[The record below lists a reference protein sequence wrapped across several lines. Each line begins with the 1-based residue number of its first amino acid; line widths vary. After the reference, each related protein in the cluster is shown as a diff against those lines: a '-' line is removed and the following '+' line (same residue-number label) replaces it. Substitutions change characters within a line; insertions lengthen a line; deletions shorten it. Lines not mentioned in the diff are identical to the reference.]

1 MAIKIFAQE
10 GTLENSTKPHYDLV
24 NILADAESDITSLGK
39 EVCNGVTT
47 VLPLPGSLAY
57 TADLS
62 VAYMLS
68 PSGVWTK
75 FRG

>member
-1 MAIKIFAQE
+1 MAIKFFAQE
-10 GTLENSTKPHYDLV
+10 GALENSTKPHYELV
-24 NILADAESDITSLGK
+24 NILADAESDITNLGN
-39 EVCNGVTT
+39 EVCNGKTT
-47 VLPLPGSLAY
+47 VIPLPGSLAY

-62 VAYMLS
+62 VGYMLS

>member
-1 MAIKIFAQE
+1 MAINIFAQE
-10 GTLENSTKPHYDLV
+10 GVLQNSTQPHFELV
-24 NILADAESDITSLGK
+24 NILADTEGDITALGA
-39 EVCNGVTT
+39 EVCNGKTT
-47 VLPLPGSLAY
+47 VIPLPGSLAY
-57 TADLS
+57 TTDLK